1 MKKVGII
8 LGGKTVEHEVSII
21 TGLQIYDNI
30 DRTKYQ
36 PFVIYIDKKG
46 RWNIG
51 ESLGDIKTYQKKSF
65 EGVTEVIPWQNFDK
79 KNTLTLHPNPDL
91 KQGLFAKKREKLEV
105 EVVIPAVHGTNVE
118 DGALQGILE
127 SCGVPY
133 CFTGVKASALGM
145 DKVSMKKVFQA
156 ENLPMVNHTWFYRSQ
171 YRTDQ
176 SQYLEKAEEIGY
188 PLIVKPANL
197 GSSVGINKA
206 TNRDELME
214 SIEVAISYDKKILV
228 EQCIENL
235 REINCAVIGYE
246 DDVEASLCE
255 EPIGWEDF
263 LKYEDKYMS
272 GKKGKGS
279 GEDKRIIPADLP
291 EEVSQRIRELAKKAF
306 MAIDASGTS
315 RVDFLY
321 DNKNIYVNEI
331 NTIPG
336 SISFYLWEPSGLP
349 FKELITRLI
358 EIAEKKHQD
367 ESENIDSYDID
378 LLNNMAKGAKN

>member
-8 LGGKTVEHEVSII
+8 IGGKTVEHEVSII

-46 RWNIG
+46 KWNIG
-51 ESLGDIKTYQKKSF
+51 ESLGDIKTYQNKSF

-378 LLNNMAKGAKN
+378 LLNNMATGAKN

>member
-349 FKELITRLI
+349 FKDLITRLI

>member
-8 LGGKTVEHEVSII
+8 IGGRTVEHEVSII

-36 PFVIYIDKKG
+36 PYVIYIDKKG
-46 RWNIG
+46 KWNIG
-51 ESLGDIKTYQKKSF
+51 DSLGDINTYKNKSF
-65 EGVTEVIPWQNFDK
+65 DGITEVIPWQNFDK

-105 EVVIPAVHGTNVE
+105 EVVIPAVHGTSVE

-127 SCGVPY
+127 SCEVPY

-145 DKVSMKKVFQA
+145 DKVSMKKIFHA
-156 ENLPMVNHTWFYRSQ
+156 ENLPMVDHIWFYRSQ
-171 YRTDQ
+171 YRKDQ
-176 SQYLEKAEEIGY
+176 EQYLEKAESIGY

-197 GSSVGINKA
+197 GSSVGISKA
-206 TNRDELME
+206 TNREELME
-214 SIEVAISYDKKILV
+214 SIEVALSYDKKILV

-255 EPIGWEDF
+255 EPIGWEEF

-279 GEDKRIIPADLP
+279 GEDKRIIPADIP
-291 EEVSQRIRELAKKAF
+291 DEVSQRIRELAKKAF

-358 EIAEKKHQD
+358 EIAETRHND
-367 ESENIDSYDID
+367 EAENIVSYDID

>member
-8 LGGKTVEHEVSII
+8 IGGKTVEHEVSII

-30 DRTKYQ
+30 DRTKYE

-46 RWNIG
+46 KWNIG
-51 ESLGDIKTYQKKSF
+51 ETLADIKTYQNKSF
-65 EGVTEVIPWQNFDK
+65 QGVTEVIPWQNFDK

-91 KQGLFAKKREKLEV
+91 KQGLFSKKREKLEV
-105 EVVIPAVHGTNVE
+105 EVVIPAVHGTSVE
-118 DGALQGILE
+118 DGALQGTLE

-145 DKVSMKKVFQA
+145 DKVSMKKVFYA
-156 ENLPMVNHTWFYRSQ
+156 ENLPMVNHIWFYRSQ
-171 YRTDQ
+171 YRNNQ
-176 SQYLEKAEEIGY
+176 NKYIEKSEAIGY

-197 GSSVGINKA
+197 GSSVGISMA
-206 TNRDELME
+206 TNQEELKE
-214 SIEVAISYDKKILV
+214 SIEVALSYDKKIMV
-228 EQCIENL
+228 EQCIENP
-235 REINCAVIGYE
+235 REINCAVLGYE
-246 DDVEASLCE
+246 DQVEASLCE

-263 LKYEDKYMS
+263 LKYEDKYMNGS
-272 GKKGKGS
+272 KGKGT
-279 GEDKRIIPADLP
+279 EKRIIPADLP
-291 EEVSQRIRELAKKAF
+291 EEVSQRIREMAKKAF
-306 MAIDASGTS
+306 MAIDASGTA

-358 EIAEKKHQD
+358 EIAEKRYED
-367 ESENIDSYDID
+367 ESQNINSYDID
-378 LLNNMAKGAKN
+378 LLNNMSKGAKN